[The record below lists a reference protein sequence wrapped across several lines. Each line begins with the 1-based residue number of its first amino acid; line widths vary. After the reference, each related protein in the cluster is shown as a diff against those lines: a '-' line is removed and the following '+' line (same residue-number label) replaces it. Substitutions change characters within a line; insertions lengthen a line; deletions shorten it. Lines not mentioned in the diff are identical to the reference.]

1 MIVSLH
7 VATGAA
13 AGALLRSRK
22 GAVLAGLALHALGD
36 SLPHEEIHDRRFEIR
51 SGLAL
56 LALLA
61 ARRGP
66 LDPAVVGGAASAA
79 PDLEHVLPVPKPGG
93 RELFPSHRFSGWH
106 RTGGLPVRLQ
116 LLAAGIIVGSLLRGK
131 ERSCPGSTS
140 SSSTTA

>member
-13 AGALLRSRK
+13 AGALTRSRPLALLL
-22 GAVLAGLALHALGD
+22 GPLVHLAGD
-36 SLPHEEIHDRRFEIR
+36 RVPHDDIHDLRFEIG

-66 LDPAVVGGAASAA
+66 LDPAVLCGATAAA
-79 PDLEHVLPVPKPGG
+79 PDLEHVVPWLRPRG
-93 RELFPSHRFSGWH
+93 RKLFHREGNVDSGIS
-106 RTGGLPVRLQ
+106 TGVQ
-116 LLAAGIIVGSLLRGK
+116 LLAAGVIVGFLLGGQR
-131 ERSCPGSTS
+131 R
-140 SSSTTA
+140 

>member
-13 AGALLRSRK
+13 AGALVRSR
-22 GAVLAGLALHALGD
+22 GRAVLVGLALHAVGD
-36 SLPHEEIHDRRFEIR
+36 ALPHEEIRSRRFEIR

-61 ARRGP
+61 VCRGP

-79 PDLEHVLPVPKPGG
+79 PDLEHVLPLPRPGG
-93 RELFPSHRFSGWH
+93 RDLFPSHRFPGWH
-106 RTGGLPVRLQ
+106 RTGGLSVRLQ
-116 LLAAGIIVGSLLRGK
+116 LLAAGVIVGLLLRRK
-131 ERSCPGSTS
+131 ER
-140 SSSTTA
+140 